1 MANLPYMTRPLIWL
15 GSSKE
20 DLSAFPKS
28 AKRTLGAGLR
38 FVQNGLT
45 PAMAKPLTQFGSGVF
60 ELREQFD
67 GESYRVVYAAKLK
80 HGVYVLD
87 SHQKKSKK
95 GKAIPK
101 EIKERIETRL
111 ARAKKIDEEHGK

>member
-20 DLSAFPKS
+20 DLSAFPKA

-45 PAMAKPLTQFGSGVF
+45 PAIAKPLGQFGSGVF
-60 ELREQFD
+60 ELREKFA
-67 GESYRVVYAAKLK
+67 GESYRVVYAAKL
-80 HGVYVLD
+80 
-87 SHQKKSKK
+87 STACMFWIRIRKSRKK
-95 GKAIPK
+95 GRPYRRRSRRGLKPAWPGQ
-101 EIKERIETRL
+101 RR
-111 ARAKKIDEEHGK
+111 